1 MYLNIFVAALFF
13 SKPRFKMM
21 IMLLYTN
28 ENSSYY
34 NLSFYLFTN
43 GLGVNALKNYNFSF
57 IVILSL
63 GAFTFI
69 KAKAPNGYYANHDE
83 KLKDHQKAAPQNS
96 ILFPIPAPPLSHTN
110 TSQR

>member
-1 MYLNIFVAALFF
+1 M
-13 SKPRFKMM
+13 
-21 IMLLYTN
+21 
-28 ENSSYY
+28 
-34 NLSFYLFTN
+34 FTN

-69 KAKAPNGYYANHDE
+69 KAKALMVIMQITMKE
-83 KLKDHQKAAPQNS
+83 LKDHQKAAPQNS

>member
-1 MYLNIFVAALFF
+1 M
-13 SKPRFKMM
+13 
-21 IMLLYTN
+21 
-28 ENSSYY
+28 
-34 NLSFYLFTN
+34 FTN

-83 KLKDHQKAAPQNS
+83 RIKKTTKRQPLKTQSYSQS
-96 ILFPIPAPPLSHTN
+96 PAPPLSHTN